1 MLAGELYIA
10 SWRQYK
16 YSRYSF
22 VEQSIAFTTWRMS
35 DKNWRGSVL
44 LRVCHA
50 ALESLVRGRQESI
63 PRPFRKAAAIF
74 YRRIRNYFN
83 WLQML
88 INDLNICHRYIDPA
102 R

>member
-16 YSRYSF
+16 YPRYSF

-44 LRVCHA
+44 LRVCYA
-50 ALESLVRGRQESI
+50 ALESLVRGRQESV
-63 PRPFRKAAAIF
+63 PRPFR
-74 YRRIRNYFN
+74 RLQRYFTVEFVIT
-83 WLQML
+83 L
-88 INDLNICHRYIDPA
+88 IGSRC
-102 R
+102 